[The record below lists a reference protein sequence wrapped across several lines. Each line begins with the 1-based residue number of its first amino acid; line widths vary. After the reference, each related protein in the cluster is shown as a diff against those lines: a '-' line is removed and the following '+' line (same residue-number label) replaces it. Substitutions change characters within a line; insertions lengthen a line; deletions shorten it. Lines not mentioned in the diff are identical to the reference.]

1 MSASSGKKFLVET
14 EVEDEYSKAEQPKY
28 PYFSEQEKKWIMKEY
43 NKLLNHTYLSKE
55 QKAMI
60 RKKYI
65 RMSYHQKVKFIERL
79 YKLIENPDEA
89 MMEDDYIVDVIESGA
104 GGALAAIQLGVTVLK
119 FVVNISKYIG

>member
-28 PYFSEQEKKWIMKEY
+28 PYFSKKEKKWIMKEY
-43 NKLLNHTYLSKE
+43 KELPNNTYLSKE
-55 QKAMI
+55 QKAML
-60 RKKYI
+60 RKVYI

-79 YKLIENPDEA
+79 YKLIETPEEA

-104 GGALAAIQLGVTVLK
+104 GVTVAAIQLGVTGLK
-119 FVVNISKYIG
+119 FVVDISKYIG